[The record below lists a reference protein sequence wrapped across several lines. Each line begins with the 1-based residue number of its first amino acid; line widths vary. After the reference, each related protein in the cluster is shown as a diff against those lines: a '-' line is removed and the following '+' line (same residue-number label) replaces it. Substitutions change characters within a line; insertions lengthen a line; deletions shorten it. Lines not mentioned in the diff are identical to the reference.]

1 MPIKSTK
8 QTITRGGSPTTSAP
22 VSTSSLPT
30 SSPGGSNSAL
40 TFHAYRLPEIWIP
53 RLPKTKVMLYGESGT
68 GKSTFAATYSDAAK
82 VVGKPILVV
91 GMDPPSKMSPYRDV
105 GYDCVRVGED
115 DPLGLYQWY
124 LDNGVLAEDVVDR
137 DGNTLIR
144 IECYLDPDPDN
155 PVAANVLEARFA
167 AFGPSA
173 SDWYAVI
180 RDSMTFFQYA
190 VLRQAKIRLPIDAA
204 NEAKGQT
211 TNLTWYNMVKMGV
224 ERFVKSQGLWWDTN
238 LVDIYHTSED
248 KSEFADTLVRG
259 ILAVGKLKDELPP
272 GYDEI
277 YKVKID
283 MKTKDERGF
292 HRRYLQ
298 TRHDAVWT
306 ATSVTAK
313 APNPCDA
320 HYLSLWE
327 NWVAAKEAK
336 GIKP

>member
-1 MPIKSTK
+1 
-8 QTITRGGSPTTSAP
+8 
-22 VSTSSLPT
+22 
-30 SSPGGSNSAL
+30 
-40 TFHAYRLPEIWIP
+40 
-53 RLPKTKVMLYGESGT
+53 MLYGESGT
-68 GKSTFAATYSDAAK
+68 GKSTFAATYSTAAR

-105 GYDCVRVGED
+105 GYDYVRVGED

-124 LDNGVLAEDVVDR
+124 ADNGVMAEDVL
-137 DGNTLIR
+137 GANGEWLFR
-144 IECYLDPDPDN
+144 IECYLDPDPNN
-155 PVAANVLEARFA
+155 PVALDVLTARFA
-167 AFGPSA
+167 EFGPTA

-190 VLRQAKIRLPIDAA
+190 ALRKAKEIRKIPD
-204 NEAKGQT
+204 EMVAKGQT
-211 TNLTWYNMVKMGV
+211 TDLTWYNMVKMDV
-224 ERFVKSQGLWWDTN
+224 ERFVKSQGLWLDTN

-283 MKTKDERGF
+283 MKTKDEQGF

-298 TRHDAVWT
+298 TRHDTIWT

-320 HYLSLWE
+320 YYLALWE
-327 NWVAAKEAK
+327 NWEKAKIAK
-336 GIKP
+336 GIQP

>member
-1 MPIKSTK
+1 MPIKSSK
-8 QTITRGGSPTTSAP
+8 QAISRGGQPATPQPT
-22 VSTSSLPT
+22 PT
-30 SSPGGSNSAL
+30 SSTVMGSGGSSGA
-40 TFHAYRLPEIWIP
+40 TTSSYKLPEIWIP
-53 RLPKTKVMLYGESGT
+53 RLPQTKVMLYGESGT
-68 GKSTFAATYSDAAK
+68 GKSTFAATISDAAR
-82 VVGKPILVV
+82 VVQKPILVI
-91 GMDPPSKMSPYRDV
+91 GLDPPSKMSPYRDV
-105 GYDCVRVGED
+105 GHDVVRVDEQ

-124 LDNGVLAEDVVDR
+124 ADNGVLAEDVL
-137 DGNTLIR
+137 GAKGEWLFR
-144 IECYLDPDPDN
+144 IECYLDPDPNN
-155 PVAANVLEARFA
+155 PCAADVLEARFA
-167 AFGPSA
+167 DFGPTA
-173 SDWYAVI
+173 GDWYAVI

-190 VLRQAKIRLPIDAA
+190 SLRRAKVRLPIDAA

-211 TNLTWYNMVKMGV
+211 TNLTWYNMVKMDV

-283 MKTKDERGF
+283 MKQKDEQGF

-298 TRHDAVWT
+298 TRHDTIWT

-320 HYLSLWE
+320 HYLALWE
-327 NWVAAKEAK
+327 NWEQAKIAK
-336 GIKP
+336 GITP

>member
-1 MPIKSTK
+1 M
-8 QTITRGGSPTTSAP
+8 
-22 VSTSSLPT
+22 
-30 SSPGGSNSAL
+30 
-40 TFHAYRLPEIWIP
+40 
-53 RLPKTKVMLYGESGT
+53 
-68 GKSTFAATYSDAAK
+68 
-82 VVGKPILVV
+82 VGKPILVV

-137 DGNTLIR
+137 DGNMLIR

-155 PVAANVLEARFA
+155 PIAANVLEARFA

-211 TNLTWYNMVKMGV
+211 TNLTWYNMVKMGWSGLSSRRV
-224 ERFVKSQGLWWDTN
+224 VVGHELGGHLPHQRGQERVCGHPGAW
-238 LVDIYHTSED
+238 
-248 KSEFADTLVRG
+248 G
-259 ILAVGKLKDELPP
+259 ISAVGKLKDELPP

-298 TRHDAVWT
+298 TRHDTV
-306 ATSVTAK
+306 
-313 APNPCDA
+313 
-320 HYLSLWE
+320 
-327 NWVAAKEAK
+327 
-336 GIKP
+336 